1 MTMSEPLSGKVV
13 VLLSLLVGLV
23 CGLFFFNQVPVA
35 RSAIEEPATDMFGA
49 KLGMRGSSMSC
60 PRQGPVTMS
69 VNAME
74 NALKKYG
81 VPSNPLQRVALAQW
95 AATRDVSMAA
105 QATAKEEFSKLA
117 PENKD
122 SLKKLGKE
130 LVVRAASSGVDEYA
144 GVTGPL
150 GFFDPLELANGENIA
165 VLRTAE
171 LKHGRVCMAA
181 SLGVIVSEV
190 FHPIFDRWDE
200 GEFVS
205 AAASHFVPTAANNF
219 WPAFAV
225 LTGAIEI
232 VTKLKDPDNT
242 GDYGWD
248 PLGLKPDDPE
258 KWIQLQN
265 KELNNGRL
273 AMFGIAGILVQELVT
288 GEKIFR

>member
-1 MTMSEPLSGKVV
+1 
-13 VLLSLLVGLV
+13 VLLSLLIGLV
-23 CGLFFFNQVPVA
+23 CGMVFFNQVSVA
-35 RSAIEEPATDMFGA
+35 TSASEEPAIDMFGA

-60 PRQGPVTMS
+60 PRLGGVTMS
-69 VNAME
+69 VNGME
-74 NALKKYG
+74 KALQKYG

-105 QATAKEEFSKLA
+105 QAREEFSRLDTVT
-117 PENKD
+117 KD
-122 SLKKLGKE
+122 EFKKLGNE

-144 GVTGPL
+144 GVTAPL

-219 WPAFAV
+219 WPAFAF

>member
-1 MTMSEPLSGKVV
+1 
-13 VLLSLLVGLV
+13 
-23 CGLFFFNQVPVA
+23 
-35 RSAIEEPATDMFGA
+35 
-49 KLGMRGSSMSC
+49 MRGNTMSC
-60 PRQGPVTMS
+60 PRMPPVAMS

-74 NALKKYG
+74 KKLQQYG

-105 QATAKEEFSKLA
+105 QAREEFARLDPATKG
-117 PENKD
+117 EF
-122 SLKKLGKE
+122 KKLGKE
-130 LVVRAASSGVDEYA
+130 LTVRAASADVDEYA

-150 GFFDPLELANGENIA
+150 GFFDPLEIANGENIA

-232 VTKLKDPDNT
+232 VTKLKDP
-242 GDYGWD
+242 
-248 PLGLKPDDPE
+248 E
-258 KWIQLQN
+258 KWITLQN

-273 AMFGIAGILVQELVT
+273 AMFGISGILVQELVT
-288 GEKIFR
+288 

>member
-1 MTMSEPLSGKVV
+1 
-13 VLLSLLVGLV
+13 
-23 CGLFFFNQVPVA
+23 VPVA
-35 RSAIEEPATDMFGA
+35 RSATDEPAIDMFGA

-60 PRQGPVTMS
+60 PRLGGVTMS

-74 NALKKYG
+74 KTLEKYG

-105 QATAKEEFSKLA
+105 QAREEFDRLDTVSKN
-117 PENKD
+117 E
-122 SLKKLGKE
+122 LKKLGNE

-150 GFFDPLELANGENIA
+150 GFFDPLEIANGENIA

-219 WPAFAV
+219 WPAFAF